1 MNRPYVIPQN
11 KQLLSTKK
19 INEWYQQNQFL
30 VDRIMNEIELF
41 FIENQFVRHPNILD
55 KIRNTFPSKTAF
67 FSLKQ
72 IEDIAL
78 AV

>member
-30 VDRIMNEIELF
+30 VDSIMNQIESF
-41 FIENQFVRHPNILD
+41 FIENQFIRHPNIRD
-55 KIRNTFPSKTAF
+55 KIQQFII
-67 FSLKQ
+67 KQ
-72 IEDIAL
+72 SS
-78 AV
+78 

>member
-30 VDRIMNEIELF
+30 VDKIMDQMELF
-41 FIENQFVRHPNILD
+41 FIENQFVRHPDIQN
-55 KIRNTFPSKTAF
+55 KIQQFII
-67 FSLKQ
+67 KQ
-72 IEDIAL
+72 SS
-78 AV
+78 